1 MLFDMID
8 TDKSGTIEAVPVPTV
23 PPPAST
29 RACGDDPRIPRVATE
44 NVLMFPQPCDRGGVN
59 EAYISYME
67 CLGSLFYRCCLI
79 VAPFGHIHS

>member
-1 MLFDMID
+1 MSIRFSPQDLQMLFDMID

-44 NVLMFPQPCDRGGVN
+44 NVLMLPNHVTGAVPGGLRV
-59 EAYISYME
+59 
-67 CLGSLFYRCCLI
+67 LFFAD
-79 VAPFGHIHS
+79 VV

>member
-44 NVLMFPQPCDRGGVN
+44 NVLMFPNHVTGAGLMRHIFHTWSVWV
-59 EAYISYME
+59 
-67 CLGSLFYRCCLI
+67 LFFTD
-79 VAPFGHIHS
+79 VV